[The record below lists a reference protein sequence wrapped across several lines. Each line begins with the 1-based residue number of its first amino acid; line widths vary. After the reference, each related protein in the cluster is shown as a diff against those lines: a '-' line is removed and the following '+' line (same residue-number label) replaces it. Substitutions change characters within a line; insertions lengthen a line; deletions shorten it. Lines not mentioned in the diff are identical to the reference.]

1 MALAD
6 AIGLAGDRESGMTR
20 MGRMIVA
27 LTIVGSL
34 VAMNAGAAIAADPEP
49 RQILAPTGTLRVGLY
64 PGTPTSILP
73 DPKSGGPKGV
83 GYDLGKELARRLG
96 VPYAPVVFAKNAEVL
111 DAVKTGNV
119 DVAFTNASAV
129 RARDMD
135 FGPPYLEIELGYLV
149 PQGSAVATSAA
160 ADTSGF
166 RVGVTAGSSSD
177 AVLTHDLKNAEIVRA
192 ATIDAAIDMLSA
204 GNLDAFATNKATLFE
219 MAEKLPGSRVLAGRW
234 GVERHAVAI
243 PKGRELGLGFVRQFT
258 DEVKSEGVV
267 AAAIARAGLRGTMT
281 SDAEK

>member
-1 MALAD
+1 
-6 AIGLAGDRESGMTR
+6 MTR

-34 VAMNAGAAIAADPEP
+34 VSMNAGTAIAADPEP

-73 DPKSGGPKGV
+73 DPKLGGPKGV

-160 ADTSGF
+160 VDSSGF

-204 GNLDAFATNKATLFE
+204 GTLDAFATNKATLFE

-234 GVERHAVAI
+234 GIERHAVAI
-243 PKGRELGLGFVRQFT
+243 PKGRELGLAFVRQFT
-258 DEVKSEGVV
+258 DDVKSEGLV
-267 AAAIARAGLRGTMT
+267 AAAIARAGLRGTMA